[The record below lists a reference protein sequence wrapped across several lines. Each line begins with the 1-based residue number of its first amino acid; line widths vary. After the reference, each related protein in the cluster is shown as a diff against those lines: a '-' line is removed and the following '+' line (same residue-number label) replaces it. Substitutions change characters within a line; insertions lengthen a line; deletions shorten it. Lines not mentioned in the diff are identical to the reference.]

1 MYHKFG
7 ASLLA
12 INLAVFNSAA
22 VFADQGS
29 TNSDD
34 IDFAAEIEEIK
45 VYGRALEQIG
55 VAKSASQ
62 GTVGYNDFK
71 DRPLS
76 RVGELVE
83 VIPGAVATQHSGEGK
98 ANQYFL
104 RGFNLDHGTDFSATV
119 DGVPINMRSHGHGQ
133 GYLDLNFII
142 PEIVEKLEYR
152 KGPYYADL
160 GDFSSAG
167 AAGYSLYDT
176 LDQSFVKLTA
186 GRFGFRRAV
195 AAVSAPVADSTTLLV
210 AAEGAQYDGPWE
222 LEQDLDKVNVHAKLS
237 HQSGAWKTSV
247 ALNGYHTKY
256 TATDQVPE
264 RAVSSSS
271 IGRFG
276 FIDGDL
282 GGETDRYS
290 FSIQSQHES
299 DSSTITDISAYIVD
313 YKFSLFSN
321 FTYFLDDPV
330 NGDEF
335 EQLDNR
341 TYFGAAVSQSR
352 SVSDALTLSYG
363 IETRVDDI
371 SAVGLF
377 QTQGRLR
384 INTIRQDKLN
394 EYNISGWSSAEL
406 DLNDSTRLTLG
417 LRADHFGGEVETLS
431 LPINSGSSS
440 DTLVS
445 PSIGLAWR
453 ASDALELYANYG
465 HGFHSNDIRGT
476 TISRDPRSGESID
489 PVPLLVKSIGGEI
502 GARFEWR
509 GLTATLSAFALSLDS
524 ELVFVGDAGS
534 TEANDGSDRYGLEA
548 SLFWQPTDWL
558 AIDGSYA
565 TTHARFDIAG
575 PEDRIPGAV
584 DDVFAAGFVADLAP
598 ITFSARLRHFGSAPL
613 IESGDVVSDATTL
626 VNAAAAYEWSSFV
639 VSVELLNVFNARE
652 NDISYFFE
660 SQLPGETS
668 PQEDIHFHPVE
679 PRQLRASLTY
689 RF

>member
-1 MYHKFG
+1 MSHTG
-7 ASLLA
+7 STSLLA
-12 INLAVFNSAA
+12 ITSVIFGASGAIANQNTTENLDTEYNS
-22 VFADQGS
+22 V
-29 TNSDD
+29 
-34 IDFAAEIEEIK
+34 IEEIK
-45 VYGRALEQIG
+45 VYGRALEKIG
-55 VAKSASQ
+55 VAKSASE
-62 GTVGYNDFK
+62 GTVGYDDFK
-71 DRPLS
+71 DRPLA

-104 RGFNLDHGTDFSATV
+104 RGFNLDHGTDFSASV

-142 PEIVEKLEYR
+142 PEIVEKLDYR
-152 KGPYYADL
+152 KGPYYADM

-167 AAGYSLYDT
+167 AAGYTLYDG

-186 GRFGFRRAV
+186 GRFGFRRGV
-195 AAVSAPVADSTTLLV
+195 AAVSAPVGSRTTLLV
-210 AAEGAQYDGPWE
+210 AAEGAQYDGPWV
-222 LEQDLDKVNVHAKLS
+222 LEQDLDKINVHAKLTY
-237 HQSGAWKTSV
+237 QSDAWKTSLS
-247 ALNGYHTKY
+247 LNGYHTEY
-256 TATDQVPE
+256 TSTDQVPE
-264 RAVSSSS
+264 RAIRSGL
-271 IGRFG
+271 INRFG

-290 FSIQSQHES
+290 FSVQSQHES
-299 DSSTITDISAYIVD
+299 DTSTVTNISAYVVD
-313 YKFSLFSN
+313 YDFSLFSN

-341 TYFGAAVSQSR
+341 TYYGAAVSQKR
-352 SVSDALTLSYG
+352 FVNDRLSIAYG

-377 QTQGRLR
+377 QTQARRR
-384 INTIRQDKLN
+384 INTIRQDKLS
-394 EYNISGWSSAEL
+394 EYNISGWSSAEF
-406 DLNDSTRLTLG
+406 DLNETMRLTAG
-417 LRADHFGGEVETLS
+417 LRADHFGGTVTALS
-431 LPINSGSSS
+431 LAENGGSTN

-445 PSIGLAWR
+445 PSLGIAWQ
-453 ASDALELYANYG
+453 ASEALELYANYG

-476 TISRDPRSGESID
+476 TISRDPRSGESIE
-489 PVPLLVKSIGGEI
+489 PVPLLVKSVGGEV
-502 GARFEWR
+502 GARFEWNE
-509 GLTATLSAFALSLDS
+509 LTATLSAFALSLDS

-548 SLFWQPTDWL
+548 SLFWRPTNWL

-565 TTHARFDIAG
+565 TTHSRFDVSG
-575 PEDRIPGAV
+575 PENRIPGAV
-584 DDVFAAGFVADLAP
+584 DEVFAAGFVANLAP
-598 ITFSARLRHFGSAPL
+598 ITVSARLRHFGGAPL
-613 IESGDVVSDATTL
+613 VESGEVVADATTL
-626 VNAAAAYEWSSFV
+626 VNASAAYEWSSFML
-639 VSVELLNVFNARE
+639 SLELLNVFNARE

-660 SQLPGETS
+660 SQLPGEAS